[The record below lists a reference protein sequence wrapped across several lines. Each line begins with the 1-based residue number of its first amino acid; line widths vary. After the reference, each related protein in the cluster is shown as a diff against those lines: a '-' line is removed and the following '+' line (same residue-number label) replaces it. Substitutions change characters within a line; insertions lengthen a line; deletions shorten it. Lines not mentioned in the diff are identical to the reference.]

1 MMQAAD
7 LRDGEDSSD
16 PAWLDRAR
24 GGAILVECKMRPRS
38 VVVFDVGGKDTTQ
51 MALVEDHDVV
61 EAFATDRTDHALDV
75 RVLPGRAWRR
85 DDFRDPHRLDP
96 AAEVPVIRRIAIAN
110 QIAQSSVPRNRLG
123 YLTR

>member
-1 MMQAAD
+1 
-7 LRDGEDSSD
+7 
-16 PAWLDRAR
+16 
-24 GGAILVECKMRPRS
+24 MRPRS
-38 VVVFDVGGKDTTQ
+38 VVVFDVGQKDTTQ

-96 AAEVPVIRRIAIAN
+96 AAEVPGHTRHRDRAADSAERCPTGTPRLLDAIAS
-110 QIAQSSVPRNRLG
+110 AVGCRV
-123 YLTR
+123 